1 MKTTVFLFLAV
12 MTLAAPAVCFAGNPI
27 VETPEPATGLL
38 LLIGGAGV
46 AGYRKLRANKK

>member
-1 MKTTVFLFLAV
+1 MRTTVFLFLLV
-12 MTLAAPAVCFAGNPI
+12 MTFAVPAVCFAGNPI

-38 LLIGGAGV
+38 LLAGGASI

>member
-1 MKTTVFLFLAV
+1 MKTTVFLFLVV
-12 MTLAAPAVCFAGNPI
+12 MTLAAPAVCLAGNPI

-46 AGYRKLRANKK
+46 AGYRKLRAKK